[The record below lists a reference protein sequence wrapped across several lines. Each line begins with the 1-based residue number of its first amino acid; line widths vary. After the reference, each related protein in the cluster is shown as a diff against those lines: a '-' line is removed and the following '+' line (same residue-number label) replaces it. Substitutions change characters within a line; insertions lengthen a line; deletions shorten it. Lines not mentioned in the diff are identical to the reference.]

1 MPGNPNLES
10 VILEFLME
18 ELGILGFRMR
28 NPRHRIRNP
37 GLSCIP
43 LNGPGDRE
51 GDAFTSDFTKLV
63 FIDDFLS
70 LFGQRH

>member
-18 ELGILGFRMR
+18 ELEILGFRMR
-28 NPRHRIRNP
+28 NPRHRIQNP

-43 LNGPGDRE
+43 LNEATEKAMLSPQISYFSMTVP
-51 GDAFTSDFTKLV
+51 FTDFSKPIL
-63 FIDDFLS
+63 
-70 LFGQRH
+70 